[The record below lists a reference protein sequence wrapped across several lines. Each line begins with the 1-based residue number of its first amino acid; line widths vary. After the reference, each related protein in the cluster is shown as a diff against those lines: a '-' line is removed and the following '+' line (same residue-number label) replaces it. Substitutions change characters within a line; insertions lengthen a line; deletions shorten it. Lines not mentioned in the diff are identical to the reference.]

1 MSVNDVEL
9 LRAWAD
15 GDAAAGN
22 TLFRRHFDVLFRF
35 FSTKID
41 GSADDLVQET
51 FLACVRGSARF
62 EARASFRTYM
72 LRIAR
77 NRLCEYYRRKQ
88 RAFSPQEHS
97 VVDGGA
103 SPSTILSAKEREG
116 RLLAAL
122 RKLPLDFQLTLE
134 LFYWEGMKTHE
145 IAEVLEVSPHTARS
159 RLARAREKLR
169 HTLATL
175 ELVPTDDLAT
185 LEREADFDAWA
196 RGLRPH

>member
-1 MSVNDVEL
+1 MTDVEL

-22 TLFRRHFDVLFRF
+22 TLFRRHFDTLFRF
-35 FSTKID
+35 FSTKVD
-41 GSADDLVQET
+41 GPADDLVQET
-51 FLACVRGSARF
+51 FLACLRGSARF

-77 NRLCEYYRRKQ
+77 NRLCEYYRGKR
-88 RAFSPQEHS
+88 RAFSPHEDS
-97 VVDGGA
+97 VVDAGA
-103 SPSTILSAKEREG
+103 SPSTVLGAKEREG

-122 RKLPLDFQLTLE
+122 RQLPLDFQLTLE

-145 IAEVLEVSPHTARS
+145 IAEVLDISPHTTRS
-159 RLARAREKLR
+159 RLARARDRLR
-169 HTLATL
+169 EALATL
-175 ELVPTDDLAT
+175 ELVSADDLAT

-196 RGLRPH
+196 RQLRP

>member
-1 MSVNDVEL
+1 MSDVEL

-15 GDAAAGN
+15 GDTAAGN

-41 GSADDLVQET
+41 GAADDLVQET
-51 FLACVRGSARF
+51 FLACLRGSARF

-77 NRLCEYYRRKQ
+77 NRLCEYYRGKQ
-88 RAFSPQEHS
+88 RAFSPHEHS
-97 VVDGGA
+97 VIDGGA
-103 SPSTILSAKEREG
+103 SPSTMLSAKEREG
-116 RLLAAL
+116 RLLAAM

-159 RLARAREKLR
+159 RLARARDKLR
-169 HTLATL
+169 DALTTL
-175 ELVPTDDLAT
+175 ELVPANDLAT